1 MVALFASI
9 FSQSVGCIFVLFM
22 VSFAVQKL
30 LNLIRSHFL
39 VCFIFITLGDG
50 SEKILPQFMSKS
62 VGSLFSCRSF
72 IVSGLIFR
80 SSIHF

>member
-1 MVALFASI
+1 MVALFANM
-9 FSQSVGCIFVLFM
+9 FSQSVGCLFVLVM
-22 VSFAVQKL
+22 VSFAVQMV

-62 VGSLFSCRSF
+62 VQSMFSCRSF